1 MQPPVV
7 YSAPWCGHCTRL
19 KNQLTRLEVAFE
31 EVDVDAHPEHLPAL
45 AEANGGEWLIPTVR
59 FADGSV
65 LVNPPA
71 ADVAKRVAAGRA
83 QGV

>member
-7 YSAPWCGHCTRL
+7 FSATWCGHCTRL
-19 KNQLTRLEVAFE
+19 KSQLARLDVPFE
-31 EVDVDAHPEHLPAL
+31 EIDIDANPEHLPAL
-45 AEANGGEWLIPTVR
+45 AEANGGQWIIPTVR

-71 ADVAKRVAAGRA
+71 ARVAERHAA
-83 QGV
+83 QRGA